1 MVQELKFLKIPVIN
15 LLTTPL
21 LYSLITPS
29 KGNSFQSLKHLR
41 KSLQNVYCPN
51 IVQTFDL
58 VKENLFNSYFIIE
71 LLDE

>member
-58 VKENLFNSYFIIE
+58 VKENLFNSYLIIE